1 MERRAF
7 IKSSVLLSTSGML
20 MTSKSF
26 IAHSKASEF
35 RYTERLSEQKL
46 SLSKLDYP
54 TSLVENPQQKI
65 VKVRLKPRVARRY
78 SNKTYI
84 LFESSNS
91 IYMYDEDGRKI
102 SEIPL
107 VVHVKDFAIDE
118 KRQRIFV
125 IGETTFTVYTLDF
138 NGEILGSF
146 GEFGVELKHQL
157 SGIKS
162 ITCDKAG
169 HIHILNTY
177 SNNIKKFDSQ
187 GVYLMSYAPTS
198 FTNRPK
204 LLSIDGYDFIEV
216 VGGKFADTVY
226 KFDISGRFIG

>member
-1 MERRAF
+1 MERREF
-7 IKSSVLLSTSGML
+7 IKSSVLLGTTSML
-20 MTSKSF
+20 MASESF
-26 IAHSKASEF
+26 VAHSKASEYK
-35 RYTERLSEQKL
+35 YTERLSEQEL
-46 SLSKLDYP
+46 TLSKLDYP
-54 TSLVENPQQKI
+54 SSLVENPQQEI
-65 VKVRLKPRVARRY
+65 VKVRLKPQIARRY
-78 SNKTYI
+78 SNKIYI

-91 IYMYDEDGRKI
+91 IDIYDEHGRKI

-107 VVHVKDFAIDE
+107 MVHVKDFTIDE
-118 KRQRIFV
+118 KRQRVFV
-125 IGETTFTVYTLDF
+125 IGETAFTVYTLDF

-169 HIHILNTY
+169 HVHILNTY
-177 SNNIKKFDSQ
+177 SNDIKKFDSQ

-198 FTNRPK
+198 LTKQPK

-226 KFDISGRFIG
+226 KFDIAGRSIG